1 LHVVVASLL
10 KRHVQHHSTAKHWLR
25 HVWWTKLWLEVNGF
39 FFLSPPWFSRINL
52 QIPKQLFNLFF
63 HQILSLFFWLV
74 FVLLEIV
81 KFFFFNFILLQFF
94 CISYFV
100 PIFLMLFVLF
110 VLIFIVNFF
119 NDSLL
124 YFLFLSNLI
133 LIFLIVFFLLNWSRI

>member
-1 LHVVVASLL
+1 MCNITQQPNTDYDTCGGQNFGWKSMV
-10 KRHVQHHSTAKHWLR
+10 
-25 HVWWTKLWLEVNGF
+25 F

-81 KFFFFNFILLQFF
+81 LNFFFNFIPLQFF
-94 CISYFV
+94 CISYLV
-100 PIFLMLFVLF
+100 PVFLLLFVLF

-133 LIFLIVFFLLNWSRI
+133 LIFLIVFFLLNWSRIYLIDLAQV